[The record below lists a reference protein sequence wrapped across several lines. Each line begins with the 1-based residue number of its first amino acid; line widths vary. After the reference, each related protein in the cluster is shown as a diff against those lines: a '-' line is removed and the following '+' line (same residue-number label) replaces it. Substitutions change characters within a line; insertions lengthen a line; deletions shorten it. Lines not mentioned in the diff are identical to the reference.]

1 MWRSVDLCGWIC
13 PHLEMISDT
22 AKFGHNTES
31 VKHRFSL
38 YILGLRRA
46 FIVDYGAVVYFGI
59 LTILSVVHASLSSVL
74 SGFCGTET
82 CDPNC
87 FLHAGASFPACSSVV
102 YRVMTRTL
110 NHRCLSDLVF
120 ASYSMGST
128 NRLPFALRPHRLA
141 LSYLWRLLAHMAV
154 SNPIHPS
161 KATHKHRLWQ

>member
-59 LTILSVVHASLSSVL
+59 LSYYIIRCSCIVIVSVVRVL
-74 SGFCGTET
+74 W
-82 CDPNC
+82 
-87 FLHAGASFPACSSVV
+87 
-102 YRVMTRTL
+102 YRNMR
-110 NHRCLSDLVF
+110 S
-120 ASYSMGST
+120 
-128 NRLPFALRPHRLA
+128 
-141 LSYLWRLLAHMAV
+141 
-154 SNPIHPS
+154 
-161 KATHKHRLWQ
+161 